1 MKTMRRRIC
10 WLAVCVFVAA
20 IAAVPL
26 LALVNGRWASEAAL
40 GDVVISYAGFVR
52 FYDNATGD
60 EKETHGIFS
69 VPGEQLRHRFRRR
82 VEPLRHEQ
90 EREHVQRSE
99 NQ

>member
-40 GDVVISYAGFVR
+40 GDVVISYDDVVR

-60 EKETHGIFS
+60 EKDDGIS
-69 VPGEQLRHRFRRR
+69 VPGATGVSLSTAR
-82 VEPLRHEQ
+82 
-90 EREHVQRSE
+90 
-99 NQ
+99 

>member
-40 GDVVISYAGFVR
+40 GDVVISYDDVVR
-52 FYDNATGD
+52 FYDNATG
-60 EKETHGIFS
+60 EIRERTTASQCRETTS
-69 VPGEQLRHRFRRR
+69 ASLSTAR
-82 VEPLRHEQ
+82 
-90 EREHVQRSE
+90 
-99 NQ
+99 